1 MQGEIPGPDPEDLKN
16 MGVNPED
23 LSIEGAKPETP
34 QKSDEELTGLARKVF
49 KDEPGNFYPTRRRF
63 IMPGPAMG
71 FSFLR
76 ALFCR

>member
-1 MQGEIPGPDPEDLKN
+1 MQDETPGPSPEDLEN

-49 KDEPGNFYPTRRRF
+49 KDEPGKLYRARR
-63 IMPGPAMG
+63 
-71 FSFLR
+71 
-76 ALFCR
+76 